1 MFQYY
6 MKQSR
11 TTVRYGRFY
20 VDGMEVSIGKKTN
33 LKSLVS
39 WLVQERASLP
49 TIENARINSKMF
61 NSLLRWVYGQTG
73 AGSK

>member
-1 MFQYY
+1 MKKTITVKMFQYY

-39 WLVQERASLP
+39 
-49 TIENARINSKMF
+49 
-61 NSLLRWVYGQTG
+61 
-73 AGSK
+73 